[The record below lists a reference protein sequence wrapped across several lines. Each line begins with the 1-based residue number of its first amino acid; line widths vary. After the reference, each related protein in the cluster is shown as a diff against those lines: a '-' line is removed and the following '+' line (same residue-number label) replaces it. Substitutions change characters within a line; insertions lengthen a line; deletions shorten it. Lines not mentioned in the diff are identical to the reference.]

1 MVDGKCF
8 PKHSPLRTDWRNEVL
23 GNEKITEDRICTV
36 LKEKLFS
43 MADNESQTEY
53 EPLQLKW
60 VLPVESTQGLISLF
74 ENVIFLLDYVQKN
87 RCNRDTID
95 KIIENEI
102 RPIVN
107 GIKDEYDFFMT
118 VALVTMCSTVDDFS
132 NEKELM
138 GLVQEIIGKFIC
150 LLEEAWKLFDYNSK
164 EDNPINDKENTR
176 GIDISRLESG
186 MVAKNYKEMCEILD
200 EDICEGNSKKAQLKE
215 WSRYFVWE
223 KKGQKFIILD
233 IYDEPLPKDDGRQNK
248 NIYVQYIQVILMK
261 ILSKQKNTKD
271 PFYIT
276 TNQLWKLLGMIN
288 NNYKNISLD
297 ALNDM
302 ITDYEVT
309 SFDMK
314 KFYQRCNQRLRE
326 ILFSSLNKLEDRA
339 LIKYEIETV
348 IVFFDEERKT
358 VYKPANDIQ
367 KKKILKAERKALLD
381 MGLESK
387 QHAYAKFKETE
398 FFERVNAYLHEW
410 YGWEYTFNRIKI
422 NYNKSDI
429 MDTVYKDEMNL
440 KKEFEEMQLQRLG
453 LNDKVVEALYKNAQ
467 IMAENRHK
475 KADQEYQEA
484 IKKYKNEYMVIGDIP
499 ESFLPT
505 KSDLHIFDY
514 LPYFVELQNRLT
526 DELICIQKPQ
536 ERKTI
541 IEFNDADSK
550 ELDELFKI

>member
-1 MVDGKCF
+1 
-8 PKHSPLRTDWRNEVL
+8 
-23 GNEKITEDRICTV
+23 
-36 LKEKLFS
+36 
-43 MADNESQTEY
+43 MADNGNQTEY

-60 VLPVESTQGLISLF
+60 ALPIEGTQGMISLF
-74 ENVIFLLDYVQKN
+74 EKIISVLGYVQKN
-87 RCNRDTID
+87 GCNSAIGQ
-95 KIIENEI
+95 IIENDI
-102 RPIVN
+102 RPMVSGLPN
-107 GIKDEYDFFMT
+107 EYDFF
-118 VALVTMCSTVDDFS
+118 VAATIIVMCSIVDDFS
-132 NEKELM
+132 DSDGLM
-138 GLVQEIIGKFIC
+138 KLIKEIIGQFIG
-150 LLEEAWKLFDYNSK
+150 LLEAALNQFDYDSK
-164 EDNPINDKENTR
+164 EDNPINDKEDTQR
-176 GIDISRLESG
+176 LDVSKLESG
-186 MVAKNYKEMCEILD
+186 MVVKNYKEMCEMLD
-200 EDICEGNSKKAQLKE
+200 EEITDGNSKKAQLKE

-223 KKGQKFIILD
+223 KKGQKFIVLD

-261 ILSKQKNTKD
+261 ILSKQKNTKE

-297 ALNDM
+297 DLNNM

-309 SFDMK
+309 PFDMK

-348 IVFFDEERKT
+348 IVFLDEDGKT
-358 VYKPANDIQ
+358 AYKPANDVQ

-387 QHAYAKFKETE
+387 QHAYAKFKEAE

-422 NYNKSDI
+422 NYNKSDVLE
-429 MDTVYKDEMNL
+429 TVYKDEVKL
-440 KKEFEEMQLQRLG
+440 KSDFEEMKLQRLG
-453 LNDKVVEALYKNAQ
+453 LNDRVVEALYKNAQ

-484 IKKYKNEYMVIGDIP
+484 LDKYKSEYMVIGDIP

-505 KSDLHIFDY
+505 KNDLHIFDY
-514 LPYFVELQNRLT
+514 MPYFVEIQNRLT
-526 DELICIQKPQ
+526 DELISIRKPQ
-536 ERKTI
+536 ERRTL
-541 IEFNDADSK
+541 IEINDAETK
-550 ELDELFKI
+550 ELDELFKS

>member
-1 MVDGKCF
+1 MNNTKIAEDRLCHILKTQLY
-8 PKHSPLRTDWRNEVL
+8 SMA
-23 GNEKITEDRICTV
+23 GNENKDV
-36 LKEKLFS
+36 
-43 MADNESQTEY
+43 Y

-60 VLPVESTQGLISLF
+60 ILPIESIDGMITAF
-74 ENVIFLLDYVQKN
+74 KNVIILLDYVQKAG
-87 RCNRDTID
+87 CNEDTID
-95 KIIENEI
+95 KIIENDI
-102 RPIVN
+102 RPITSE
-107 GIKDEYDFFMT
+107 IKNEYEFFIAGTIM
-118 VALVTMCSTVDDFS
+118 VICSTVDDFS

-150 LLEEAWKLFDYNSK
+150 LLEEAWKLFGSDPQK
-164 EDNPINDKENTR
+164 VKAVNDKENTQR
-176 GIDISRLESG
+176 IDISRLESG
-186 MVAKNYKEMCEILD
+186 MVVKNYKEMCETLG
-200 EDICEGNSKKAQLKE
+200 EEICEGNSKKAQLKE
-215 WSRYFVWE
+215 WSRHFAWE

-261 ILSKQKNTKD
+261 ILSKQRNTKE

-276 TNQLWKLLGMIN
+276 TNQLWRLLGMIN
-288 NNYKNISLD
+288 DNYKNISLNN
-297 ALNDM
+297 LNNM
-302 ITDYEVT
+302 ITDYEIT

-348 IVFFDEERKT
+348 IVFFDEDRKT

-367 KKKILKAERKALLD
+367 KKKILKAERKVLLD

-398 FFERVNAYLHEW
+398 FFERVNTYLNEW

-422 NYNKSDI
+422 NYNKSDVLE
-429 MDTVYKDEMNL
+429 TVYRDEAKL
-440 KKEFEEMQLQRLG
+440 RSDFEEIKLQRLG
-453 LNDKVVEALYKNAQ
+453 LNDRVVEALYKNAQ

-484 IKKYKNEYMVIGDIP
+484 LEKYKSEYMMIGDIP

-526 DELICIQKPQ
+526 DELICIRKPQ

>member
-1 MVDGKCF
+1 MSKPIVQ
-8 PKHSPLRTDWRNEVL
+8 
-23 GNEKITEDRICTV
+23 EDRICHI
-36 LKEKLFS
+36 LKTQLYY
-43 MADNESQTEY
+43 MADNESQHTY

-60 VLPVESTQGLISLF
+60 VLPIESIDGMITAF
-74 ENVIFLLDYVQKN
+74 KNVIFLLDYVQK
-87 RCNRDTID
+87 RGCDKDTVD
-95 KIIENEI
+95 KIIENDIYPITSGI
-102 RPIVN
+102 R
-107 GIKDEYDFFMT
+107 DEYDFFLAGTIM
-118 VALVTMCSTVDDFS
+118 ALCSTVDDFS
-132 NEKELM
+132 NEKEIM
-138 GLVQEIIGKFIC
+138 GLVHEIIGKFIL
-150 LLEEAWKLFDYNSK
+150 LLEEVWKLFDSESEEN
-164 EDNPINDKENTR
+164 NFVNDKENTKR
-176 GIDISRLESG
+176 IDTSRLESG
-186 MVAKNYKEMCEILD
+186 VVVKNYKEMCEILD
-200 EDICEGNSKKAQLKE
+200 EDICGGDSKKAQIKE
-215 WSRYFVWE
+215 WSRYFAWE

-297 ALNDM
+297 DLNNM

-348 IVFFDEERKT
+348 IVFFDEDRKT

-367 KKKILKAERKALLD
+367 KKKILKAERKVLLD
-381 MGLESK
+381 MELESK

-422 NYNKSDI
+422 NYNKSDVLE
-429 MDTVYKDEMNL
+429 TVHKDEIKL
-440 KKEFEEMQLQRLG
+440 KNDFEEMKLQRLG
-453 LNDKVVEALYKNAQ
+453 LNDRVVEALYKNAQ

-475 KADQEYQEA
+475 KADQEYREA
-484 IKKYKNEYMVIGDIP
+484 LEKYKNEYMMIGDIP

-526 DELICIQKPQ
+526 DELICIRKPQ

>member
-1 MVDGKCF
+1 MF
-8 PKHSPLRTDWRNEVL
+8 P
-23 GNEKITEDRICTV
+23 I
-36 LKEKLFS
+36 
-43 MADNESQTEY
+43 
-53 EPLQLKW
+53 
-60 VLPVESTQGLISLF
+60 ESTEGMIKAF
-74 ENVIFLLDYVQKN
+74 KNIIFVLDYVQKN
-87 RCNRDTID
+87 GCSEDTID
-95 KIIENEI
+95 KIIENDICPMTRE
-102 RPIVN
+102 
-107 GIKDEYDFFMT
+107 IKDKYDFFIAGTIM
-118 VALVTMCSTVDDFS
+118 VVCSTVDDFS
-132 NEKELM
+132 NEDELM
-138 GLVQEIIGKFIC
+138 DLVYEIIGKFIC
-150 LLEEAWKLFDYNSK
+150 LLEEARKLFDSDLK
-164 EDNPINDKENTR
+164 ENNPVNDKEDIQ
-176 GIDISRLESG
+176 GIDVNRLESG
-186 MVAKNYKEMCEILD
+186 VVVKNYKEMCEILE

-215 WSRYFVWE
+215 WTRYFAWE

-261 ILSKQKNTKD
+261 ILSKQRNTKE

-276 TNQLWKLLGMIN
+276 TNQMWKLLGMIN
-288 NNYKNISLD
+288 DNYKNISLD
-297 ALNDM
+297 DLNDM
-302 ITDYEVT
+302 IVEYEVT

-348 IVFFDEERKT
+348 IVFLDEDRKT
-358 VYKPANDIQ
+358 VYRPANDIQ

-381 MGLESK
+381 MKLESK

-398 FFERVNAYLHEW
+398 FFERMNAYLHEW

-422 NYNKSDI
+422 NYNKSDVLE
-429 MDTVYKDEMNL
+429 TVHRDEAKL
-440 KKEFEEMQLQRLG
+440 QSDFEEMKLQRLG
-453 LNDKVVEALYKNAQ
+453 LNDRVVEALYKNAQ

-475 KADQEYQEA
+475 KANQEYQKALE
-484 IKKYKNEYMVIGDIP
+484 KYKNEYMVIGDIP
-499 ESFLPT
+499 ESFIPT

-526 DELICIQKPQ
+526 DELICIRKPQ
-536 ERKTI
+536 EKKTI

>member
-1 MVDGKCF
+1 
-8 PKHSPLRTDWRNEVL
+8 
-23 GNEKITEDRICTV
+23 
-36 LKEKLFS
+36 
-43 MADNESQTEY
+43 MADNESQYAY

-60 VLPVESTQGLISLF
+60 VLPIESTNGMIVTLK
-74 ENVIFLLDYVQKN
+74 NVICILGYVQKTG
-87 RCNRDTID
+87 CNKETID
-95 KIIENEI
+95 KIIENDI
-102 RPIVN
+102 RPITN
-107 GIKDEYDFFMT
+107 KIKDEYDFFIAGTIM
-118 VALVTMCSTVDDFS
+118 ALCTTVDDYS
-132 NEKELM
+132 NPDELM
-138 GLVQEIIGKFIC
+138 GLVKEITGKFIYM
-150 LLEEAWKLFDYNSK
+150 LEMAWKYLDSDSK
-164 EDNPINDKENTR
+164 ESISNDKEVIY
-176 GIDISRLESG
+176 GLDISRLESG
-186 MVAKNYKEMCEILD
+186 MVVKNYKEMCRIL
-200 EDICEGNSKKAQLKE
+200 EEEICEGNSKKAQLKE

-248 NIYVQYIQVILMK
+248 NIYVQYIEVILMK

-288 NNYKNISLD
+288 DNYKNISLD
-297 ALNDM
+297 ELNER
-302 ITDYEVT
+302 ILEYEIK

-348 IVFFDEERKT
+348 IVYLDENSKT
-358 VYKPANDIQ
+358 LYKPANDIH

-381 MGLESK
+381 MKLESK

-422 NYNKSDI
+422 NYNKSDVLE
-429 MDTVYKDEMNL
+429 TVHKDEAKLRND
-440 KKEFEEMQLQRLG
+440 FEEMKLQRLG
-453 LNDKVVEALYKNAQ
+453 LNDRVVEALYKNAQ
-467 IMAENRHK
+467 VMAENRHK

-484 IKKYKNEYMVIGDIP
+484 IDKYKNEYMMIGDIP

-526 DELICIQKPQ
+526 DELICIRKPH
-536 ERKTI
+536 EKKTI
-541 IEFNDADSK
+541 IEFNNVESK

>member
-1 MVDGKCF
+1 MMIGGINITKTT
-8 PKHSPLRTDWRNEVL
+8 L
-23 GNEKITEDRICTV
+23 TEDRICTV
-36 LKEKLFS
+36 LREKLYS
-43 MADNESQTEY
+43 MANYENRMDYES
-53 EPLQLKW
+53 LNLKW
-60 VLPVESTQGLISLF
+60 TLPIDSPQGLIALF
-74 ENVIFLLDYVQKN
+74 ENIISILDYVQKN
-87 RCNRDTID
+87 ECNRNTID

-102 RPIVN
+102 RPIVGGLGN
-107 GIKDEYDFFMT
+107 EYDFFMAAT
-118 VALVTMCSTVDDFS
+118 IVSVCSIVDDFS
-132 NEKELM
+132 NTKELM
-138 GLVQEIIGKFIC
+138 ELFCETIGKLIC
-150 LLEEAWKLFDYNSK
+150 LLEEAWKLFDSDSK
-164 EDNPINDKENTR
+164 KGNLVNDRESIQE
-176 GIDISRLESG
+176 IDISRIESG
-186 MVAKNYKEMCEILD
+186 IVVKNYKEMCETLG
-200 EDICEGNSKKAQLKE
+200 EEICDGNSKKAQLKE
-215 WSRYFVWE
+215 WSRYFAWE

-297 ALNDM
+297 ELNDK
-302 ITDYEVT
+302 ISDYEVT

-348 IVFFDEERKT
+348 IVYLDEDRKAI
-358 VYKPANDIQ
+358 YKPANDIQ

-398 FFERVNAYLHEW
+398 FFERVNAYLYEW

-422 NYNKSDI
+422 NYNKSDVLE
-429 MDTVYKDEMNL
+429 TVYNDEIKL
-440 KKEFEEMQLQRLG
+440 KNDFEEMKLQRLG
-453 LNDKVVEALYKNAQ
+453 LNDKVVEALYKNARV
-467 IMAENRHK
+467 MAENRHK
-475 KADQEYQEA
+475 KAEREYQKA
-484 IKKYKNEYMVIGDIP
+484 VDKYKDEYMVLGDIP
-499 ESFLPT
+499 QSFLPT
-505 KSDLHIFDY
+505 KGDFHIFDY
-514 LPYFVELQNRLT
+514 LPYFVEIQNKLT
-526 DELICIQKPQ
+526 DELISIRKPQ
-536 ERKTI
+536 ERRTI
-541 IEFNDADSK
+541 IEFNDTETR

>member
-1 MVDGKCF
+1 MNKTTLT
-8 PKHSPLRTDWRNEVL
+8 K
-23 GNEKITEDRICTV
+23 DRVCTV
-36 LKEKLFS
+36 LREKLYS
-43 MADNESQTEY
+43 MADNENTNEY

-60 VLPVESTQGLISLF
+60 VLPVESTQGLISLYGNIISVLGF
-74 ENVIFLLDYVQKN
+74 VQKN
-87 RCNRDTID
+87 ECNRGTID
-95 KIIENEI
+95 KIIENDV
-102 RPIVN
+102 RPMVSGLSN
-107 GIKDEYDFFMT
+107 EYDFFIAAT
-118 VALVTMCSTVDDFS
+118 IIIVCSMVDDFS
-132 NEKELM
+132 DHYGLM
-138 GLVQEIIGKFIC
+138 QLVKEIIGQFIG
-150 LLEEAWKLFDYNSK
+150 LLEIALNQFDSENDSQNTK
-164 EDNPINDKENTR
+164 ESIL
-176 GIDISRLESG
+176 GIDTSGLELG
-186 MVAKNYKEMCEILD
+186 MVVKNYKEMCRILNEQVCGGD
-200 EDICEGNSKKAQLKE
+200 SKKAQLKE
-215 WSRYFVWE
+215 WARYFLWE
-223 KKGQKFIILD
+223 KRGQKFIILD

-248 NIYVQYIQVILMK
+248 NIYVQYIEVILMK
-261 ILSKQKNTKD
+261 ILSKQKNTKE

-297 ALNDM
+297 DLNNM

-348 IVFFDEERKT
+348 IVFLDEDRKT

-381 MGLESK
+381 MQLESK

-398 FFERVNAYLHEW
+398 FFEKVNAYLHEW

-422 NYNKSDI
+422 NYNKSDVLE
-429 MDTVYKDEMNL
+429 TVYRDEEKL
-440 KKEFEEMQLQRLG
+440 RSDFEEMKLQRLG
-453 LNDKVVEALYKNAQ
+453 LNDRVVEALYKNAQ

-484 IKKYKNEYMVIGDIP
+484 IEKYKNEYMVIGEIP

-505 KSDLHIFDY
+505 KNDLHIFDY
-514 LPYFVELQNRLT
+514 SPYFVELQNRLT
-526 DELICIQKPQ
+526 DELICIRKPQ
-536 ERKTI
+536 ERKRI
-541 IEFNDADSK
+541 IELNDVDSR

>member
-1 MVDGKCF
+1 M
-8 PKHSPLRTDWRNEVL
+8 RRNELLNKPIVQ
-23 GNEKITEDRICTV
+23 EDRICHI
-36 LKEKLFS
+36 LKTQLYY
-43 MADNESQTEY
+43 MADNESQHTY

-60 VLPVESTQGLISLF
+60 VLPIESTDGMITAF
-74 ENVIFLLDYVQKN
+74 KNVIFLLDYVQE
-87 RCNRDTID
+87 RGCNKDTVD
-95 KIIENEI
+95 KIIENDIHPITSGI
-102 RPIVN
+102 R
-107 GIKDEYDFFMT
+107 DEYDFFLAGTIM
-118 VALVTMCSTVDDFS
+118 ALCSTVDDFS
-132 NEKELM
+132 NEKEIM
-138 GLVQEIIGKFIC
+138 GLVHEIIGKFIL
-150 LLEEAWKLFDYNSK
+150 LLEEVWKLFDSESEEN
-164 EDNPINDKENTR
+164 NFVNDKENTKR
-176 GIDISRLESG
+176 IDTSRLESG
-186 MVAKNYKEMCEILD
+186 VVVKNYKEMCEILD
-200 EDICEGNSKKAQLKE
+200 EDICGGDSKKAQIKE
-215 WSRYFVWE
+215 WSRYFAWE

-297 ALNDM
+297 DLNNM

-348 IVFFDEERKT
+348 IVFFDEDRKT
-358 VYKPANDIQ
+358 VYKPANDIR
-367 KKKILKAERKALLD
+367 KKKILKAERKVLLD
-381 MGLESK
+381 MELESK

-422 NYNKSDI
+422 NYNKSDVLE
-429 MDTVYKDEMNL
+429 TVHKDEIKL
-440 KKEFEEMQLQRLG
+440 KNDFEEMKLQRLG
-453 LNDKVVEALYKNAQ
+453 LNDRVVEALYKNAQ

-475 KADQEYQEA
+475 KADQEYREA
-484 IKKYKNEYMVIGDIP
+484 LEKYKNEYMMIGDIP

-526 DELICIQKPQ
+526 DELICIRKPQ

>member
-1 MVDGKCF
+1 
-8 PKHSPLRTDWRNEVL
+8 
-23 GNEKITEDRICTV
+23 
-36 LKEKLFS
+36 
-43 MADNESQTEY
+43 MADNENQNTY

-60 VLPVESTQGLISLF
+60 VLPLECTEGIITAF
-74 ENVIFLLDYVQKN
+74 KNIIFILDYVQKN
-87 RCNRDTID
+87 KCNKDTID
-95 KIIENEI
+95 KIIENDVCPMVSGI
-102 RPIVN
+102 RN
-107 GIKDEYDFFMT
+107 EYDFFMAGT
-118 VALVTMCSTVDDFS
+118 IMALCNTVDDFS
-132 NEKELM
+132 DEKELM
-138 GLVQEIIGKFIC
+138 ELVHEIIGKFIC
-150 LLEEAWKLFDYNSK
+150 LLEEAWKLFDSDSN
-164 EDNPINDKENTR
+164 EDKSVSVGGKENIE
-176 GIDISRLESG
+176 GIDINKLESG
-186 MVAKNYKEMCEILD
+186 MVVKNYKEMCETLR

-215 WSRYFVWE
+215 WSRYFAWE

-248 NIYVQYIQVILMK
+248 NIYVQYIEVILMK
-261 ILSKQKNTKD
+261 ILSKQKNTRE

-297 ALNDM
+297 DLNNM

-348 IVFFDEERKT
+348 IVFSDEDRKT

-387 QHAYAKFKETE
+387 QHAYVKFKETE

-422 NYNKSDI
+422 NYNKSDVLE
-429 MDTVYKDEMNL
+429 TVYRDEAKL
-440 KKEFEEMQLQRLG
+440 RSDFEEMKSQRLG
-453 LNDKVVEALYKNAQ
+453 LNDRVVEALYKNAQ

-475 KADQEYQEA
+475 KADQEYKEA
-484 IKKYKNEYMVIGDIP
+484 IEKYKSEYMMVGDIP
-499 ESFLPT
+499 ESFFPT

-526 DELICIQKPQ
+526 DELICIRKPQ
-536 ERKTI
+536 DRKTI
-541 IEFNDADSK
+541 IEFNDVDSK
-550 ELDELFKI
+550 ELDEIFKI

>member
-1 MVDGKCF
+1 
-8 PKHSPLRTDWRNEVL
+8 
-23 GNEKITEDRICTV
+23 
-36 LKEKLFS
+36 
-43 MADNESQTEY
+43 MADNENQNTY
-53 EPLQLKW
+53 EPLHLKW
-60 VLPVESTQGLISLF
+60 TLPINSAQGLMSVLKNLVFILG
-74 ENVIFLLDYVQKN
+74 YVQKN
-87 RCNRDTID
+87 QCNEDTVD
-95 KIIENEI
+95 KIIENDVQPMVRELG
-102 RPIVN
+102 N
-107 GIKDEYDFFMT
+107 EFDFF
-118 VALVTMCSTVDDFS
+118 VAGTIMATCSTVDDFS
-132 NEKELM
+132 DPDELM
-138 GLVQEIIGKFIC
+138 DLVQEIIGKFIC
-150 LLEEAWKLFDYNSK
+150 LLEAAVEYVDSAPQK
-164 EDNPINDKENTR
+164 DNPVNNKENTQ

-186 MVAKNYKEMCEILD
+186 IVIKNYKEMCETLG
-200 EDICEGNSKKAQLKE
+200 EEICDGNSKKAQLKE
-215 WSRYFVWE
+215 WSRYFAWE

-233 IYDEPLPKDDGRQNK
+233 IYDEALPKDDGRQNK

-261 ILSKQKNTKD
+261 ILSKQRNTKD

-276 TNQLWKLLGMIN
+276 TNQLWRLLGMIN

-297 ALNDM
+297 DLNNM

-348 IVFFDEERKT
+348 IVFFDEDRKT

-367 KKKILKAERKALLD
+367 KKKILKAERKVLLD

-422 NYNKSDI
+422 NYNKSDVLE
-429 MDTVYKDEMNL
+429 TVYRDEAKL
-440 KKEFEEMQLQRLG
+440 RSDFEEMKLQRLG
-453 LNDKVVEALYKNAQ
+453 LNDRVVEALYKNAQ

-475 KADQEYQEA
+475 KADREYQEA
-484 IKKYKNEYMVIGDIP
+484 IEKYKSEYMMIGDIP

-526 DELICIQKPQ
+526 DELICIRKPQ
-536 ERKTI
+536 EKKTI

>member
-1 MVDGKCF
+1 MSK
-8 PKHSPLRTDWRNEVL
+8 PILQ
-23 GNEKITEDRICTV
+23 EDRICHI
-36 LKEKLFS
+36 LKTQLYY
-43 MADNESQTEY
+43 MADNENQDTY
-53 EPLQLKW
+53 ESLQLKW
-60 VLPVESTQGLISLF
+60 VIPIESTEGMITAF
-74 ENVIFLLDYVQKN
+74 KNIVFVLDYVQK
-87 RCNRDTID
+87 RGCNEDTID
-95 KIIENEI
+95 KIIENDI
-102 RPIVN
+102 RHVTSE
-107 GIKDEYDFFMT
+107 IKDEYDFFMAGT
-118 VALVTMCSTVDDFS
+118 IMALCSTVDDFS
-132 NEKELM
+132 NEKEIM
-138 GLVQEIIGKFIC
+138 GLVHEIIGKFIL
-150 LLEEAWKLFDYNSK
+150 LLEEVWKLFDSESEENNFVY
-164 EDNPINDKENTR
+164 DKENTKR
-176 GIDISRLESG
+176 IDTSRLESG
-186 MVAKNYKEMCEILD
+186 VVVKNYKEMCEILD
-200 EDICEGNSKKAQLKE
+200 EDICGGDSKKAQMKE
-215 WSRYFVWE
+215 WSRYFAWE

-288 NNYKNISLD
+288 NNYQNISLD
-297 ALNDM
+297 DLNNM

-348 IVFFDEERKT
+348 IVFFDEDRKT

-367 KKKILKAERKALLD
+367 KKKILKAERKVLLD
-381 MGLESK
+381 MELESK

-422 NYNKSDI
+422 NYNKSDVLE
-429 MDTVYKDEMNL
+429 TVHKDEIKL
-440 KKEFEEMQLQRLG
+440 KNDFEEMKLQRLE
-453 LNDKVVEALYKNAQ
+453 LNDRVVEALYKNAQ

-475 KADQEYQEA
+475 KADQKYREA
-484 IKKYKNEYMVIGDIP
+484 LEKYKNEYMMIGDIP

-526 DELICIQKPQ
+526 DELICIRKPQ

>member
-1 MVDGKCF
+1 MNKTTLT
-8 PKHSPLRTDWRNEVL
+8 K
-23 GNEKITEDRICTV
+23 DRVCTV
-36 LKEKLFS
+36 LRETLYS
-43 MADNESQTEY
+43 MAANENQTEY
-53 EPLQLKW
+53 ESLQLKW
-60 VLPVESTQGLISLF
+60 VLPVESTQGLISLY
-74 ENVIFLLDYVQKN
+74 ENIISVLRFVQKN
-87 RCNRDTID
+87 ECNRGTID
-95 KIIENEI
+95 KIIENDV
-102 RPIVN
+102 RPMVS
-107 GIKDEYDFFMT
+107 GLSSEYDFFIAAT
-118 VALVTMCSTVDDFS
+118 IIIICSMVDDFS
-132 NEKELM
+132 DSVGLM
-138 GLVQEIIGKFIC
+138 KLVKEIIGQFIG
-150 LLEEAWKLFDYNSK
+150 LLEIALKQFDSG
-164 EDNPINDKENTR
+164 NDRQNTEESIL
-176 GIDISRLESG
+176 GIDTSGLELG
-186 MVAKNYKEMCEILD
+186 MVVKNYKEMCRILNEQVCGGD
-200 EDICEGNSKKAQLKE
+200 SKKAQLKE
-215 WSRYFVWE
+215 WARYFLWE
-223 KKGQKFIILD
+223 KRGQKFIILD

-248 NIYVQYIQVILMK
+248 NIYVQYIEVILMK
-261 ILSKQKNTKD
+261 ILSKQKNTKE

-297 ALNDM
+297 DLNNM

-348 IVFFDEERKT
+348 IVFLDEDRKT

-381 MGLESK
+381 MQLESK

-398 FFERVNAYLHEW
+398 FFEKVNAYLHEW

-422 NYNKSDI
+422 NYNKSDVLE
-429 MDTVYKDEMNL
+429 TVYRDEEKL
-440 KKEFEEMQLQRLG
+440 RSDFEEMKLQRLG
-453 LNDKVVEALYKNAQ
+453 LNDRVVEALYKNAQ

-484 IKKYKNEYMVIGDIP
+484 IEKYKNEYMVIGEIP

-505 KSDLHIFDY
+505 KNDLHIFDY
-514 LPYFVELQNRLT
+514 SPYFVELQNRLT
-526 DELICIQKPQ
+526 DELICIRKPQ
-536 ERKTI
+536 ERKRI
-541 IEFNDADSK
+541 IELNDVDSR

>member
-1 MVDGKCF
+1 MNKTTLT
-8 PKHSPLRTDWRNEVL
+8 K
-23 GNEKITEDRICTV
+23 DRVCTV
-36 LKEKLFS
+36 LREKLYS
-43 MADNESQTEY
+43 MADNENTNEY

-60 VLPVESTQGLISLF
+60 VLPVESTQGLISLY
-74 ENVIFLLDYVQKN
+74 ENIISVLRFVQKN
-87 RCNRDTID
+87 ECNRGTID
-95 KIIENEI
+95 KIIENDV
-102 RPIVN
+102 RPMVS
-107 GIKDEYDFFMT
+107 GLSSEYDFFIAAT
-118 VALVTMCSTVDDFS
+118 IIIICSMVDDFS
-132 NEKELM
+132 DSVGLM
-138 GLVQEIIGKFIC
+138 KLVKEIIGQFIG
-150 LLEEAWKLFDYNSK
+150 LLEIALKQFDSG
-164 EDNPINDKENTR
+164 NDRQNTEESIL
-176 GIDISRLESG
+176 GIDTSGLELG
-186 MVAKNYKEMCEILD
+186 MVVKNYKEMCRILNEQVCGGD
-200 EDICEGNSKKAQLKE
+200 SKKAQLKE
-215 WSRYFVWE
+215 WARYFLWE
-223 KKGQKFIILD
+223 KRGQKFIILD

-248 NIYVQYIQVILMK
+248 NIYVQYIEVILMK
-261 ILSKQKNTKD
+261 ILSKQKNTKE

-297 ALNDM
+297 DLNNM

-348 IVFFDEERKT
+348 IVFLDEDRKT

-381 MGLESK
+381 MQLKSK

-398 FFERVNAYLHEW
+398 FFEKVNAYLHEW
-410 YGWEYTFNRIKI
+410 YGWEYTFNRVKI
-422 NYNKSDI
+422 NYNKSDVLE
-429 MDTVYKDEMNL
+429 TVYRDEEKL
-440 KKEFEEMQLQRLG
+440 RSDFEEMKLQRLG
-453 LNDKVVEALYKNAQ
+453 LNDRVVEALYKNAQ

-484 IKKYKNEYMVIGDIP
+484 IEKYKNEYMVIGEIP

-505 KSDLHIFDY
+505 KNDLHIFDY
-514 LPYFVELQNRLT
+514 SPYFVELQNRLT
-526 DELICIQKPQ
+526 DELICIRKPQ
-536 ERKTI
+536 ERKRI
-541 IEFNDADSK
+541 IELNDVDSR

>member
-1 MVDGKCF
+1 M
-8 PKHSPLRTDWRNEVL
+8 T
-23 GNEKITEDRICTV
+23 
-36 LKEKLFS
+36 
-43 MADNESQTEY
+43 DNESQNIY

-60 VLPVESTQGLISLF
+60 MLPIESTEGMITAF
-74 ENVIFLLDYVQKN
+74 KNIIFILDYVQKN
-87 RCNRDTID
+87 KCSKNTID
-95 KIIENEI
+95 MIIENDICPITKEI
-102 RPIVN
+102 R
-107 GIKDEYDFFMT
+107 DEFDFFLAGTIM
-118 VALVTMCSTVDDFS
+118 AMCSSVDDFS
-132 NEKELM
+132 NSDELM
-138 GLVQEIIGKFIC
+138 GLVKEITGKFLC
-150 LLEEAWKLFDYNSK
+150 LLKAAWKLFDSDSNENKSVSV
-164 EDNPINDKENTR
+164 NDKENTQR
-176 GIDISRLESG
+176 IDISRIESG
-186 MVAKNYKEMCEILD
+186 IVVKNYKEMCETLG
-200 EDICEGNSKKAQLKE
+200 EEICEGNSKKAQLKE
-215 WSRYFVWE
+215 WSRYFAWE
-223 KKGQKFIILD
+223 KKGQKFIVLD

-248 NIYVQYIQVILMK
+248 NIYVKYIQVILMK
-261 ILSKQKNTKD
+261 ILSKQKNTKE

-288 NNYKNISLD
+288 DNYKNISLD
-297 ALNDM
+297 DLNNM

-348 IVFFDEERKT
+348 IVFFDEDRKT
-358 VYKPANDIQ
+358 VYKTANDIQ
-367 KKKILKAERKALLD
+367 KKKILKAERKVLLD

-422 NYNKSDI
+422 NYNKSDVLE
-429 MDTVYKDEMNL
+429 TVYRDEAKL
-440 KKEFEEMQLQRLG
+440 RSDFEEMKLQRLG
-453 LNDKVVEALYKNAQ
+453 LNDRVVEALYKNAQ

-475 KADQEYQEA
+475 KAAQEYQEA
-484 IKKYKNEYMVIGDIP
+484 IEKYKSEYMVIGDIP

-526 DELICIQKPQ
+526 DELICIRKPQ

-541 IEFNDADSK
+541 IEFNEADSK
-550 ELDELFKI
+550 ELDELFKF

>member
-1 MVDGKCF
+1 M
-8 PKHSPLRTDWRNEVL
+8 SNEQV
-23 GNEKITEDRICTV
+23 TQDRVCHI
-36 LKEKLFS
+36 LKTQLYY
-43 MADNESQTEY
+43 MADNENLDAY

-60 VLPVESTQGLISLF
+60 VFPIESTEGMIMTF
-74 ENVIFLLDYVQKN
+74 KNIIFILDYVQKN
-87 RCNRDTID
+87 KCSKDTID

-102 RPIVN
+102 HPITSGVR
-107 GIKDEYDFFMT
+107 DEYDFFMAGT
-118 VALVTMCSTVDDFS
+118 IMALCSTVDDFS
-132 NEKELM
+132 NEKGIM
-138 GLVQEIIGKFIC
+138 GLVQEIIGKFIY
-150 LLEEAWKLFDYNSK
+150 LLEEAWKLFDSDPK
-164 EDNPINDKENTR
+164 ENNLVNDKEDTQ
-176 GIDISRLESG
+176 GINISRLESG
-186 MVAKNYKEMCEILD
+186 MVVRNYKEMCEMLNG
-200 EDICEGNSKKAQLKE
+200 EICEGNSKKAQLKE
-215 WSRYFVWE
+215 WSRYFAWE

-233 IYDEPLPKDDGRQNK
+233 IYDEPLPKEDGRQNK
-248 NIYVQYIQVILMK
+248 NIYVQYIEVILMK
-261 ILSKQKNTKD
+261 ILSKQKNTKE

-297 ALNDM
+297 DLNNM

-309 SFDMK
+309 PFDMK

-339 LIKYEIETV
+339 LIRYEIETV
-348 IVFFDEERKT
+348 IVFFDEDRKT

-381 MGLESK
+381 MELESK

-422 NYNKSDI
+422 NYNKSDVLE
-429 MDTVYKDEMNL
+429 TVYKDEVKL
-440 KKEFEEMQLQRLG
+440 KSDFEEMKLQRLG
-453 LNDKVVEALYKNAQ
+453 LNDRVVEALYKNAQ

-499 ESFLPT
+499 KSFLPT

-526 DELICIQKPQ
+526 DELICIRKPQ
-536 ERKTI
+536 ERKAI
-541 IEFNDADSK
+541 IEFNDDESK
-550 ELDELFKI
+550 ELDELFKF

>member
-1 MVDGKCF
+1 
-8 PKHSPLRTDWRNEVL
+8 
-23 GNEKITEDRICTV
+23 
-36 LKEKLFS
+36 
-43 MADNESQTEY
+43 MADNESQHVY

-60 VLPVESTQGLISLF
+60 VLPIESTQGMITAF
-74 ENVIFLLDYVQKN
+74 RNVIFLLDYVQKK
-87 RCNRDTID
+87 RCSRDTID
-95 KIIENEI
+95 KIIENDI
-102 RPIVN
+102 RPITS
-107 GIKDEYDFFMT
+107 GIRDEYDFFIAST
-118 VALVTMCSTVDDFS
+118 ILVLCTTVDDYS
-132 NEKELM
+132 DSDELM
-138 GLVQEIIGKFIC
+138 GLVKEIIGKFIYM
-150 LLEEAWKLFDYNSK
+150 LEMAWKCLDSDSK
-164 EDNPINDKENTR
+164 ESVLTNDKGDIQ

-186 MVAKNYKEMCEILD
+186 MVAKNYKELCEILD
-200 EDICEGNSKKAQLKE
+200 EEICEGNSKKAQLKE
-215 WSRYFVWE
+215 WSRYFAWE

-248 NIYVQYIQVILMK
+248 NIYVQYIEVILMK

-276 TNQLWKLLGMIN
+276 TNQMWKLLGMIN
-288 NNYKNISLD
+288 DNYKNISLD
-297 ALNDM
+297 DLNNM
-302 ITDYEVT
+302 ITEYEVT

-348 IVFFDEERKT
+348 IVYLDEKRKT
-358 VYKPANDIQ
+358 VYKPANDLQ

-381 MGLESK
+381 MKLESK

-422 NYNKSDI
+422 NYNKSDVLE
-429 MDTVYKDEMNL
+429 TVHKDEAKLRND
-440 KKEFEEMQLQRLG
+440 FEEMKLQRLG
-453 LNDKVVEALYKNAQ
+453 LNDRVVEALYKNAQ
-467 IMAENRHK
+467 AMAENRHK
-475 KADQEYQEA
+475 KADLEYQEA
-484 IKKYKNEYMVIGDIP
+484 IDKYMDEHVMIGTIP

-505 KSDLHIFDY
+505 KKELRIFDY

-526 DELICIQKPQ
+526 DELICIRKPQ

-541 IEFNDADSK
+541 IEFNDTDTR
-550 ELDELFKI
+550 ELEELFKI

>member
-1 MVDGKCF
+1 MIT
-8 PKHSPLRTDWRNEVL
+8 S
-23 GNEKITEDRICTV
+23 EKSTKNRICDI
-36 LKEKLFS
+36 LKIFFNQ
-43 MADNESQTEY
+43 MADNESQHTY

-60 VLPVESTQGLISLF
+60 VLPIESTEGMITAF
-74 ENVIFLLDYVQKN
+74 KNVIFLLDYVQKTG
-87 RCNRDTID
+87 CNEDTID
-95 KIIENEI
+95 KIIENDI
-102 RPIVN
+102 RPITS
-107 GIKDEYDFFMT
+107 GIRDEYDFFIAGTIM
-118 VALVTMCSTVDDFS
+118 AMCSSVDDFS
-132 NEKELM
+132 NSDELM
-138 GLVQEIIGKFIC
+138 GLVKEITGKFLC
-150 LLEEAWKLFDYNSK
+150 LLEEAWKLFDTDSK
-164 EDNPINDKENTR
+164 EDKSVNDKENTQ
-176 GIDISRLESG
+176 GIDLSRLESG
-186 MVAKNYKEMCEILD
+186 IVVKNYKEMCEILD
-200 EDICEGNSKKAQLKE
+200 EDICGGDSKKAQLKE
-215 WSRYFVWE
+215 WARYFAWE

-248 NIYVQYIQVILMK
+248 NIYVKYIQVILMK
-261 ILSKQKNTKD
+261 ILSKQKNTKE

-288 NNYKNISLD
+288 DNYKNISLD
-297 ALNDM
+297 DLNNM

-309 SFDMK
+309 PFDMK

-348 IVFFDEERKT
+348 IVFFDEDRKT
-358 VYKPANDIQ
+358 VYRPANDFQ

-422 NYNKSDI
+422 NYNKSDVLE
-429 MDTVYKDEMNL
+429 TVYMDEAKL
-440 KKEFEEMQLQRLG
+440 RSDFEEIKLQRLG
-453 LNDKVVEALYKNAQ
+453 LNDRVVEALYKNAQ

-499 ESFLPT
+499 KSFLPT
-505 KSDLHIFDY
+505 KSDLNIFDY

-526 DELICIQKPQ
+526 DELICIRKPQ

-550 ELDELFKI
+550 ELDELFKF